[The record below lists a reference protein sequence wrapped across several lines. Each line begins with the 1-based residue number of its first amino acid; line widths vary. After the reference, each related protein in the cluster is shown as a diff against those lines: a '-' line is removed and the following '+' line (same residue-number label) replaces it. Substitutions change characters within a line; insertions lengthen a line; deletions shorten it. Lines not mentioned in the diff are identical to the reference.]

1 MKTNFKFTP
10 VALAIA
16 AFAASPA
23 FAQPENGDGLNVTAY
38 VDAKADLALEAN
50 AHLALNTSNTSVNLK
65 KTVNNEMKV
74 KTKGNID
81 VYGDL
86 SVDSST
92 MAVVNDSQ
100 VSYQNHVMNQE
111 STNSATVSGSVLD
124 NAAGNIGVNVTAGDN
139 NQQANAAAISAA
151 DASFVFG
158 STDAEAFAYQH
169 AEHNHTMN
177 SGQTNTAGASDDVA
191 MNAAGNIGMNFSA
204 GSSNQQKNDLAIA
217 TGNSRVAT
225 ATVSVAQQNDHNM
238 THNDPV
244 HREEVQIVP
253 VSLAL
258 SAGGTYWGGGMGG
271 YNGRTGGS
279 YSGTQSGTTTGT
291 SDQIG
296 NVYPDMWEGSSHPGG
311 SNIGHFDLDT
321 ATQGGSD
328 LNGDGGALAFKN
340 DGTYSGSQSGSYSG
354 GESGGLGFAEA
365 GWQALAGTVTGNVPV
380 VVVTNLAT
388 TNTASLSGN
397 VLASA
402 AGNIGVNV
410 AAGSNNQQYNGLA
423 IAAIH
428 GGTTN
433 GGGTGGGE

>member
-10 VALAIA
+10 IALAIA

-23 FAQPENGDGLNVTAY
+23 FAQTENGNGLNATAY

-50 AHLALNTSNTSVNLK
+50 AHLALNTSNTSVTLK
-65 KTVNNEMKV
+65 KKV
-74 KTKGNID
+74 DNSMSID
-81 VYGDL
+81 TQGEINVSGDL

-100 VSYQNHVMNQE
+100 VSYQNQVTNQE
-111 STNSATVSGSVLD
+111 STNSATVSGSVLS

-177 SGQTNTAGASDDVA
+177 IGQTNMAGAGDDVG
-191 MNAAGNIGMNFSA
+191 MSAAGNIGMNFSA

-217 TGNSRVAT
+217 TGTSRVAT

-238 THNDPV
+238 TQNDPV

-258 SAGGTYWGGGMGG
+258 SAT
-271 YNGRTGGS
+271 GS
-279 YSGTQSGTTTGT
+279 YSGGSTRGAYNGTEGGTTTGT

-296 NVYPDMWEGSSHPGG
+296 NVYPDVWNGASVPNTHPTSGSQ
-311 SNIGHFDLDT
+311 IGHFDLDT
-321 ATQGGSD
+321 QTQGGSD
-328 LNGDGGALAFKN
+328 LNGDGGALAFNN
-340 DGTYSGSQSGSYSG
+340 DGTYSGTASGS
-354 GESGGLGFAEA
+354 LAFAEA
-365 GWQALAGTVTGNVPV
+365 GTQTLAGTVTGSIPV

-388 TNTASLSGN
+388 TNTAYLSGN